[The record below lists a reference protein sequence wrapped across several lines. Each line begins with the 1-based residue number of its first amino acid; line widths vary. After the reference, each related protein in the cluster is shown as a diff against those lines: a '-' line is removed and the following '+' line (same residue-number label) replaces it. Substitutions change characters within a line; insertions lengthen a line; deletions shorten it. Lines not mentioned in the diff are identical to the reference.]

1 MQSITK
7 TIVVTTALS
16 TLVHGAVFAVVLFVP
31 QSPVTLAEGATKGLD
46 IQLISASLNSDELHT
61 DVPNR
66 DMPNKL
72 QTAQKSSPENLSFEK
87 PDSSLH
93 KSSQSVVSSLP
104 VEQVNT
110 VIEPDDNTV
119 TVLQNVSTEESV
131 VLSEAE
137 SSAQL
142 LRSDN
147 VSLQPDLILELLHSR
162 ISSNKEYPYIA
173 KRQRREGVV
182 TIAFVLHP
190 DGKIENAHLI
200 NSSRTL
206 ALDRAAL
213 SAVKQ
218 IEPFNAAQDY
228 LRQSKRFQVD
238 VAFSL
243 L

>member
-16 TLVHGAVFAVVLFVP
+16 TLVHGVVFAAVLFVH
-31 QSPVTLAEGATKGLD
+31 QQPVALAEGVTKSVE
-46 IQLISASLNSDELHT
+46 IQLISASLNSDELQT
-61 DVPNR
+61 

-72 QTAQKSSPENLSFEK
+72 QTVQTDFPEKLSSEKSG
-87 PDSSLH
+87 SLLLN

-104 VEQVNT
+104 AEQVNT
-110 VIEPDDNTV
+110 VIEQDSDIV
-119 TVLQNVSTEESV
+119 TVLQNVSTQEYV
-131 VLSEAE
+131 VLSEVE
-137 SSAQL
+137 NSAQL
-142 LRSDN
+142 LPSDSI
-147 VSLQPDLILELLHSR
+147 SLQPDLILELLHSR

-173 KRQRREGVV
+173 KRQRREGVA

-218 IEPFNAAQDY
+218 IEPFNAAQNY